1 MVCHQLV
8 QEEAPVVV
16 HQLVQEEA
24 VAVVH
29 QLQAGKMVGVDG
41 AVCTVVVE
49 WAVVGVDGPVG
60 KMVGVDGAA
69 LQEVGR

>member
-24 VAVVH
+24 LAVVH
-29 QLQAGKMVGVDG
+29 QSQAGKM
-41 AVCTVVVE
+41 A
-49 WAVVGVDGPVG
+49 
-60 KMVGVDGAA
+60 GVDGAA
-69 LQEVGR
+69 LQEVGRQWEAGRTVGMDGALVVIGG

>member
-41 AVCTVVVE
+41 AVCTVVVDR
-49 WAVVGVDGPVG
+49 AVVGVDGPVG

>member
-1 MVCHQLV
+1 MVCHQLVQEEGVVCHQLV

-16 HQLVQEEA
+16 HKLVQEEA
-24 VAVVH
+24 P
-29 QLQAGKMVGVDG
+29 
-41 AVCTVVVE
+41 
-49 WAVVGVDGPVG
+49 VVGVDGPVG